1 MAALTPLIETPLIE
15 TPLIETRALSR
26 AFGGLKAVDAVDF
39 RLEAGEIRA
48 IIGPNGAG
56 KTTLVG
62 LICGR
67 IAPSSGTVL
76 FQGRDITRLPA
87 HARVMAG
94 IAYTFQITSI
104 FPRLSVYDNVALP
117 VQRRLQAQGRV
128 HQAALD
134 AGVAEALDKVGL
146 AGRAGVP
153 AGDLAYGHQR
163 LLELAMGLALK
174 PRLLILDE
182 PTQGLSDGEIEN
194 FVALIRDIAREATV
208 LLIEHNMQVVMALA
222 HRITVMNAGR
232 ILAEGT
238 PEAIRADRAVQDAY
252 LGTKADD

>member
-1 MAALTPLIETPLIE
+1 MAALIE

-26 AFGGLKAVDAVDF
+26 AFVGLKAVDAVDF
-39 RLEAGEIRA
+39 RLERGEIRA

-67 IAPSSGTVL
+67 IAPSSGTIL
-76 FQGRDITRLPA
+76 FEGRDITRLPA

-104 FPRLSVYDNVALP
+104 FPKLTVYDNVALP
-117 VQRRLQAQGRV
+117 VQRRLLAGGGVGKR
-128 HQAALD
+128 ALD
-134 AGVAEALDKVGL
+134 AGVVEALEKVGL
-146 AGRAGVP
+146 SGRAASP
-153 AGDLAYGHQR
+153 AGDLSYGHQR
-163 LLELAMGLALK
+163 LLEIAMGLALK

-182 PTQGLSDGEIEN
+182 PTQGLSDGEIEG
-194 FVALIRDIAREATV
+194 FVALVREIAREATV
-208 LLIEHNMQVVMALA
+208 LLIEHNMQVVMELA
-222 HRITVMNAGR
+222 GKITVMNAGR

-238 PEAIRADRAVQDAY
+238 PDAIRADRAVQDAY
-252 LGTKADD
+252 LGSGGNG